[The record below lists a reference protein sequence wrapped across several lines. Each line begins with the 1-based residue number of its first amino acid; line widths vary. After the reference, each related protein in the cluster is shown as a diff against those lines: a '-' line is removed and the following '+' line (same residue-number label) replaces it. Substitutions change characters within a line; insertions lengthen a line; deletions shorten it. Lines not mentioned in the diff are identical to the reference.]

1 MLVDGQ
7 RFYRDERV
15 RVHGAISDRLL
26 EGSLPSPEP
35 SALVV
40 AGGPASGKTVLLRT
54 LEVPAAA
61 VHLDADMIKA
71 QLPEYALLL
80 QAAEE
85 QAASLVHEESAD
97 VARGV
102 LRRVL
107 AERRNLV
114 LDAVGDSES
123 GKFVAKLDEL
133 RAAAY
138 SVSVVYADVDVDIAV
153 RRAAARAAHTGR
165 VVPENELRRLHR
177 EVSAR
182 FPEVERLDW
191 LTRLRLFATEDGA
204 ARLIVERIG
213 KASPIVHDEA
223 RLNVFREKALT

>member
-80 QAAEE
+80 QAA
-85 QAASLVHEESAD
+85 SLVHEESAD

-165 VVPENELRRLHR
+165 CRHDSLRW
-177 EVSAR
+177 S
-182 FPEVERLDW
+182 DS
-191 LTRLRLFATEDGA
+191 TG
-204 ARLIVERIG
+204 
-213 KASPIVHDEA
+213 SPD
-223 RLNVFREKALT
+223 